1 MIGIWQGLTW
11 TSTEGDGVDVQPR
24 VMDALQDLVRMAEAS
39 SKAGCR
45 LDNFLDMISTLAE
58 PFHKHFIGF
67 FIGVMPV
74 HVHGMG
80 QALYVF
86 IQGLFHLGAEK
97 TPGYWWKRSKHPETV
112 NQIYTQQY
120 IW

>member
-1 MIGIWQGLTW
+1 MIGIWQGFPW
-11 TSTEGDGVDVQPR
+11 TSTEGDGVDIQPR

-39 SKAGCR
+39 SKAGGR
-45 LDNFLDMISTLAE
+45 LDDFLDMISTLGE

-67 FIGVMPV
+67 FIGIMPV

-86 IQGLFHLGAEK
+86 IQGLLHLEAEK
-97 TPGYWWKRSKHPETV
+97 RRGY
-112 NQIYTQQY
+112 
-120 IW
+120 